1 MTQFAC
7 RARRSRSR
15 LAVAMFTTVMLAL
28 DAGETSGQ
36 DYPNKPIRLVTTP
49 AGGGVAL
56 SARLVADGLAVP
68 LGHHIIVDNRPQIL
82 IGPIV
87 AKASPDGY
95 TLLFAANDFW
105 IAPFLQDNVPWNMAE
120 FSAVSLVVRYPSIL
134 VLHPSVA
141 ASSVRELIEL
151 AKSKPGVLNY
161 ASGLAGGPNHLAAEL
176 FKYMAGVSIVRIPY
190 TGGGPAL
197 TALLAGQVQVLF
209 GSAGSVSPH
218 LKSGRLRALA
228 VTGAQ
233 PSALAPG
240 LPTVTGAQPSALAPG
255 LPTVAA
261 AGLPGYQSIG
271 ISGIFAPANTPAK
284 IINRLS
290 QEIAR
295 LTNRADV
302 KEKFLSLGAE
312 PVGSSP
318 EEFSAFIKSDM
329 ATWGNV
335 IKAAGIRAE

>member
-1 MTQFAC
+1 METRDCMTQFAC

-28 DAGETSGQ
+28 GAGKTSGQ

-68 LGHHIIVDNRPQIL
+68 LSHHIIVDNRPQIL

-105 IAPFLQDNVPWNMAE
+105 IAPFLQDNVPWNMVE

-197 TALLAGQVQVLF
+197 TALLAGQVQLLF

-228 VTGAQ
+228 
-233 PSALAPG
+233 
-240 LPTVTGAQPSALAPG
+240 VTGAQPSALAPG

>member
-1 MTQFAC
+1 METRDCMTQFAC

-134 VLHPSVA
+134 VLHPSVP

-240 LPTVTGAQPSALAPG
+240 LPTV
-255 LPTVAA
+255 AA

>member
-1 MTQFAC
+1 METRDCMTQFAC

-240 LPTVTGAQPSALAPG
+240 LPTV
-255 LPTVAA
+255 AA

>member
-1 MTQFAC
+1 METRDCMTQFAC

-15 LAVAMFTTVMLAL
+15 LAVAMFTTVILAL
-28 DAGETSGQ
+28 GAGKTSGQ

-68 LGHHIIVDNRPQIL
+68 LSHHIIVDNRPQIL

-240 LPTVTGAQPSALAPG
+240 LPTV
-255 LPTVAA
+255 AA